1 MVEYICERCGKKF
14 SQKSHYTSHKNRK
27 NPCENNIANIADII
41 EKKVNEKISELTK
54 TKKKIKVKKEKLNVD
69 ITGIKFEKPFI
80 KWVGG
85 KTQIISDIVSK
96 FPSEIENYHE
106 LFLGGGSVLFALL
119 TLQRDGRIK
128 INGKVYVY
136 DLNKTLINVY
146 KHIQNNKDELHEYLS
161 TIFKDYN
168 DITGKTINRKP
179 ETIEEAKTSK
189 ESYFYWIR
197 KQFNEIDK
205 DSVHASAMFIFL
217 NKTCFRGVYREG
229 PNGFNVPYGHYKK
242 TPSFFTET
250 ELSKLSELIKDVQFV
265 NCSFKDSIKNAKK
278 KDFVYLD
285 PPYAPETKTSFV
297 GYTLNGFCLE
307 THKYLFNEILELN
320 KKKIKFVLSNAK
332 VDLVEE
338 YFKDFKIDNIKA
350 RRAINSKNPEATT
363 TEVII
368 YN

>member
-1 MVEYICERCGKKF
+1 MG
-14 SQKSHYTSHKNRK
+14 
-27 NPCENNIANIADII
+27 
-41 EKKVNEKISELTK
+41 
-54 TKKKIKVKKEKLNVD
+54 
-69 ITGIKFEKPFI
+69 
-80 KWVGG
+80 
-85 KTQIISDIVSK
+85 QIIIM
-96 FPSEIENYHE
+96 NY
-106 LFLGGGSVLFALL
+106 FKRCVLFALL
-119 TLQRDGRIK
+119 TLKREGRIK
-128 INGKVYVY
+128 IHGKVYVY

-146 KHIQNNKDELHEYLS
+146 KHIQNNKKELYEHLS
-161 TIFKDYN
+161 IIFKDYN
-168 DITGKTINRKP
+168 DIIGNTINRKP

-197 KQFNEIDK
+197 KQFNKIDK
-205 DSVHASAMFIFL
+205 DSVRCSSMFIFL

-242 TPSFFTET
+242 TPSFFTE
-250 ELSKLSELIKDVQFV
+250 SELNGLSDLIKNVQFV
-265 NCSFKDSIKNAKK
+265 NCSFKDSIKNVKN

-297 GYTLNGFCLE
+297 GYTLNGFCIE

-338 YFKDFKIDNIKA
+338 YFKDFNIDDIKA

>member
-14 SQKSHYTSHKNRK
+14 SQKSHYTSHKKRK
-27 NPCENNIANIADII
+27 NPCENNMENITAII

-54 TKKKIKVKKEKLNVD
+54 PKKKIKVKSVKKKVD
-69 ITGIKFEKPFI
+69 ITGVKFEKPFI

-96 FPSEIENYHE
+96 FPSEMDNYHE

-119 TLQRDGRIK
+119 TLKREGRIK
-128 INGKVYVY
+128 IHGKVYVY

-146 KHIQNNKDELHEYLS
+146 KHIQNNKKELHEHLAI
-161 TIFKDYN
+161 IFKDYN

-197 KQFNEIDK
+197 KQFNKIDK
-205 DSVHASAMFIFL
+205 DSVECSSMFIFL

-242 TPSFFTET
+242 TPSYFTES
-250 ELSKLSELIKDVQFV
+250 ELSVLSELIKDVQFV

-297 GYTLNGFCLE
+297 GYTLNGFCIE
-307 THKYLFNEILELN
+307 THKYLFNEIALVQGSELL
-320 KKKIKFVLSNAK
+320 FRRLAWQM
-332 VDLVEE
+332 E
-338 YFKDFKIDNIKA
+338 YGW
-350 RRAINSKNPEATT
+350 RS
-363 TEVII
+363 
-368 YN
+368 Y

>member
-1 MVEYICERCGKKF
+1 M
-14 SQKSHYTSHKNRK
+14 
-27 NPCENNIANIADII
+27 
-41 EKKVNEKISELTK
+41 
-54 TKKKIKVKKEKLNVD
+54 NVD

-119 TLQRDGRIK
+119 TLQRNGRIK
-128 INGKVYVY
+128 INGKVYAY

-189 ESYFYWIR
+189 ESYFYWTR

-229 PNGFNVPYGHYKK
+229 PNGLMFRTLQEN
-242 TPSFFTET
+242 SFFTET
-250 ELSKLSELIKDVQFV
+250 ELSKLSELIKDVQFI
-265 NCSFKDSIKNAKK
+265 NCSFKDLKNAKK
-278 KDFVYLD
+278 RI
-285 PPYAPETKTSFV
+285 
-297 GYTLNGFCLE
+297 
-307 THKYLFNEILELN
+307 LF
-320 KKKIKFVLSNAK
+320 
-332 VDLVEE
+332 
-338 YFKDFKIDNIKA
+338 
-350 RRAINSKNPEATT
+350 T
-363 TEVII
+363 
-368 YN
+368 

>member
-1 MVEYICERCGKKF
+1 MVEYHCERCGKKF
-14 SQKSHYTSHKNRK
+14 NQKSHYTSHKNRK
-27 NPCENNIANIADII
+27 TPCENNMANITDLI
-41 EKKVNEKISELTK
+41 EKKVNEKINEITI
-54 TKKKIKVKKEKLNVD
+54 TKKKIKVKKEKSSVD
-69 ITGIKFEKPFI
+69 ITGVKFEKPFI

-96 FPSEIENYHE
+96 FPCEIKNYHE

-119 TLQRDGRIK
+119 TLKREGRIK
-128 INGKVYVY
+128 IYGKVYAY

-146 KHIQNNKDELHEYLS
+146 KHIQNNNKDLHKNLAG
-161 TIFKDYN
+161 IFNDYN

-179 ETIEEAKTSK
+179 DTIEEAKTSK

-197 KQFNEIDK
+197 KQFNQIDK
-205 DSVHASAMFIFL
+205 NSVDASSMFIFL

-242 TPSFFTET
+242 TPSYFTEAESD
-250 ELSKLSELIKDVQFV
+250 ELSDLIKDVNFIH
-265 NCSFKDSIKNAKK
+265 CSFKDSIKNVKK
-278 KDFVYLD
+278 RDLVYLD

-297 GYTLNGFCLE
+297 GYTLNGFCIE